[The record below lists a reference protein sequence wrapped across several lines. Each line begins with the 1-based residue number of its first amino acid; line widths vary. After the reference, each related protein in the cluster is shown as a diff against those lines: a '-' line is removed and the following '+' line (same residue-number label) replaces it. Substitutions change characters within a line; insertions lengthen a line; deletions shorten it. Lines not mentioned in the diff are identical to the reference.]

1 MVGDLYSPPVP
12 RRRVD
17 RATWDREIRPVVAR
31 LAACDD
37 QVADTALGAL
47 RKVLPSYRDVGDEAR
62 GGGGGVA

>member
-31 LAACDD
+31 LTACDD

-47 RKVLPSYRDVGDEAR
+47 RKVLPS
-62 GGGGGVA
+62 